1 MRSLDE
7 ILAGVDAG
15 LIVLA
20 ETSAEGFQDLNP
32 GVVRRVT
39 EAGYNA
45 VIITINNPSP
55 ILKKVYEKSGIDTER
70 VYYIDAITRY
80 ALGTL
85 PDSDD
90 PNTCYVSQPGNLTDI
105 GIELNKSLAALN
117 GKKVCVIIDSINTML
132 IYVPTETLVKFIH
145 FVSNKLRLLQCLGI
159 YLSTGGSID
168 PMLSSQLRS
177 FSDVFIEVKKEDKP

>member
-55 ILKKVYEKSGIDTER
+55 ILKKAYEKSGIDTER
-70 VYYIDAITRY
+70 VYLKWYWFPGTR
-80 ALGTL
+80 
-85 PDSDD
+85 
-90 PNTCYVSQPGNLTDI
+90 
-105 GIELNKSLAALN
+105 
-117 GKKVCVIIDSINTML
+117 
-132 IYVPTETLVKFIH
+132 
-145 FVSNKLRLLQCLGI
+145 
-159 YLSTGGSID
+159 
-168 PMLSSQLRS
+168 
-177 FSDVFIEVKKEDKP
+177 